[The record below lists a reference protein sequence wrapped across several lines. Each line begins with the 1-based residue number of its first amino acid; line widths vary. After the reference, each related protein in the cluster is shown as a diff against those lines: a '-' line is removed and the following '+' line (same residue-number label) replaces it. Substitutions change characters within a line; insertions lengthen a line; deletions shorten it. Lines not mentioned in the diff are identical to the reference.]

1 MCLQGVPKWG
11 VFWEF
16 SPHNPV
22 FFSERPKDRLWQA
35 CWDCPY
41 LHYLPPILRPQ
52 SSAAP
57 PPMCN
62 HVTQCVIMLL
72 RRVAIYHREGG
83 GGRREGGKGGGQR
96 SGRNQEVHFDAE
108 ESLAGKLTALTTKVH
123 RAHHTTRA
131 VSIKRVSKA
140 FSGATICRLSRNSSP
155 QTGGLAGVW
164 LFEEPKRVNTR
175 FSGVTPSFRLLKKAL
190 LVALIEVSNGAMAF

>member
-1 MCLQGVPKWG
+1 MNHTFLCLQGVPKWG

-72 RRVAIYHREGG
+72 RRVAIYHRGG
-83 GGRREGGKGGGQR
+83 GEGWGTKIR
-96 SGRNQEVHFDAE
+96 PKSG
-108 ESLAGKLTALTTKVH
+108 S
-123 RAHHTTRA
+123 
-131 VSIKRVSKA
+131 
-140 FSGATICRLSRNSSP
+140 
-155 QTGGLAGVW
+155 
-164 LFEEPKRVNTR
+164 
-175 FSGVTPSFRLLKKAL
+175 SFRRRGEFGRQVDRSHHQSSQSAPHHQSSLHQ
-190 LVALIEVSNGAMAF
+190 ESQ